1 MKTDEKIM
9 IKAVTKEEARQ
20 ALKTI
25 AQYCDEVDC
34 FECEIEKECDRLSLV
49 TFPFYRLGES
59 MKKPKKK

>member
-1 MKTDEKIM
+1 M
-9 IKAVTKEEARQ
+9 IKTVTKEEARQ

-34 FECEIEKECDRLSLV
+34 FECEIEIECDRLSLV